1 MPPITTLTELSSYL
15 ASASINYTSIQPLSG
30 GTANFVWRL
39 QTSDG
44 RTSIVKHAEP
54 YVASIPTM
62 PFPVDRM
69 DFEAR
74 ALEQIPRLL
83 GNMEIEVPV
92 KVVGLVRYDA
102 EAKVLVLEDG
112 GEKVSGP
119 VQNPTA
125 L

>member
-1 MPPITTLTELSSYL
+1 MAPITTLAELSSYL
-15 ASASINYTSIQPLSG
+15 ASAGIGYTSIQPLSG

-44 RTSIVKHAEP
+44 RTLIVKHAEP
-54 YVASIPTM
+54 YIASIPSI

-83 GNMEIEVPV
+83 GRVETEVPV
-92 KVVGLVRYDA
+92 RVVGLVRYDA
-102 EAKVLVLEDG
+102 GAKVLVMEDG
-112 GEKVSGP
+112 GEKVSG
-119 VQNPTA
+119 VSY
-125 L
+125 